1 MSDDAGRIWHTGNTD
16 DAGRWIEVDL
26 PCLLCLCLPGS
37 PRLPEAALV
46 VTLPVSL
53 KEGSHE

>member
-16 DAGRWIEVDL
+16 DAGRRTETGADTAHTAHTAL
-26 PCLLCLCLPGS
+26 
-37 PRLPEAALV
+37 AALV

>member
-16 DAGRWIEVDL
+16 DAGRRTETGADTAHTPL
-26 PCLLCLCLPGS
+26 
-37 PRLPEAALV
+37 AALV